1 MVAVMRLPVG
11 PHPHSHGE
19 NGMFTPPVYSFAGSS
34 PLTRGKLDP
43 QSDQRNAHGLIPA
56 HTGKTCGHHCRG
68 GVARPHPR
76 SRGEN
81 CPACAREPRKCG
93 SSPLT
98 RGKQPHA
105 DGDFEPGRLIPAH
118 AGKTFR
124 LPFRR
129 VRGRAHPSSR
139 GENHW
144 LKGKTETMGASSPL
158 TRGKPWGRVPHH
170 CPRRLIPAHAGK
182 TCSGRRKQPRTRAHP
197 RSRGENHPSHQAAAS
212 RMGSSPLTRGKRRR
226 PHPPPPRCRLIPAH
240 AGKTSWARPASSS
253 GTAHPRSRGE
263 NAGPSGWLQIPTG
276 SCPLTRGKPIR
287 CQPEVQKIR
296 LIPAHA
302 GKTMGSSP
310 TPLPTA
316 AHPRSRGEN
325 GVSPVV
331 PTNQRGSS
339 PLTRGKLLAPP
350 MPRGRTR
357 LIPAHAG
364 KTSVIIRH
372 AV

>member
-56 HTGKTCGHHCRG
+56 HAGKTCGHHCRG

-81 CPACAREPRKCG
+81 VLGQAQTAAHTG

-98 RGKQPHA
+98 RGKPSKP
-105 DGDFEPGRLIPAH
+105 PGGGVAHGLIPAH
-118 AGKTFR
+118 AGKTTTTTSTSPA
-124 LPFRR
+124 LP
-129 VRGRAHPSSR
+129 
-139 GENHW
+139 
-144 LKGKTETMGASSPL
+144 
-158 TRGKPWGRVPHH
+158 
-170 CPRRLIPAHAGK
+170 
-182 TCSGRRKQPRTRAHP
+182 AHP

-240 AGKTSWARPASSS
+240 AGKT
-253 GTAHPRSRGE
+253 
-263 NAGPSGWLQIPTG
+263 
-276 SCPLTRGKPIR
+276 
-287 CQPEVQKIR
+287 
-296 LIPAHA
+296 
-302 GKTMGSSP
+302 MGSSP

-339 PLTRGKLLAPP
+339 PLTRGKPGLLPVGD
-350 MPRGRTR
+350 PRGG

-364 KTSVIIRH
+364 KTLPQVPSQVGAGAHPRSRGENTSMESSVPTSVGSSPLTRGKRD
-372 AV
+372 